1 MSLETILNSFGY
13 SSFVSFLRKKFWERR
28 TIRWRLEVRIWDVL
42 NPRTLF
48 VKEMTNSFTTSFDR
62 ELM

>member
-1 MSLETILNSFGY
+1 MNMF

-48 VKEMTNSFTTSFDR
+48 VKEMTNSFTNSFDR